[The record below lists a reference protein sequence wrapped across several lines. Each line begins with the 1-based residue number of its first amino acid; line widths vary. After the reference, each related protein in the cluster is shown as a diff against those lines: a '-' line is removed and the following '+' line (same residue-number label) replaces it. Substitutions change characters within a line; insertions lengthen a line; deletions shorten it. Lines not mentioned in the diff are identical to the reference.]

1 LFTSWGRIV
10 VRLRWVV
17 LGAALALFAVG
28 AGWGTQV
35 FSVLASAGFNP
46 PGTESARASQLIQAR
61 LGYQN
66 ESPDLV
72 VLYSS
77 KTATVNQPGLRS
89 PVSATVRAIRQHR
102 GVADVVSYY
111 GTGSP
116 ALVSRDRHAT
126 YAAIWLTAPGAS
138 GKRQA
143 YEALLPALKAPGVTT
158 RVGGTVA
165 LDATVD
171 AISKSNVTRGERLA
185 LPVVLILLVFIFGGL
200 AAASMPLLIGTLA
213 ILGAFTATR
222 IIASFTPVSTFAVN
236 SITLLGLGMAVD
248 YSLFMVSRFREELR
262 AGRDTRDAV
271 AATMATAGRTVL
283 VSGLTVALALASLL
297 VFPENFL
304 RSMGIG
310 GMAAVLVAML
320 SALTV
325 LPATLTVLG
334 PRINA
339 LRVPMPAWLRRGP
352 RDGPAAG
359 WGWARLARSVMRR
372 PVLYLAAVIVVVGV
386 LAAPLAGIRF
396 GGFDERILPPG
407 TEARVTTEQIAA
419 DFPGGAGSLIQA
431 VVTGAS
437 AAGAQQL
444 ADRIGALPGVTGARV
459 SASRDTTTLV
469 SVRYAGPPAGSGAYQ
484 AVRDIRALPL
494 PAGVRMLVGGSPAQ
508 DVDLLASLGARLPW
522 MAAIMAAVTFLLLF
536 LAFGSVV
543 LAADAVLMNLASVG
557 ASFGVMTWIFQ
568 HGHLSGLLGFSA
580 TGVLEPTIPVLIL
593 AVLFGLATDYE
604 VFLLSRVR
612 EAWDKTG
619 DNTTAVAAGLQRT
632 GGIITA
638 AALLLIVVVAGF
650 STGTIVFTK
659 MIGVGLTAGLLLD
672 ATIVRLLLVPAIMR
686 LLGKRNWWAPAP
698 LAALYRTYG
707 IREPA
712 GSSPRPG
719 NTRVPALL
727 PPDRAHGGEF

>member
-1 LFTSWGRIV
+1 
-10 VRLRWVV
+10 
-17 LGAALALFAVG
+17 
-28 AGWGTQV
+28 
-35 FSVLASAGFNP
+35 VLANAGFNP
-46 PGTESARASQLIQAR
+46 PGTESARASRLIQAR
-61 LGYQN
+61 LGYRD

-77 KTATVNQPGLRS
+77 KTATVDQPGLRNPIS
-89 PVSATVRAIRQHR
+89 STVREIRQHR

-111 GTGSP
+111 GTGTA
-116 ALVSRDRHAT
+116 ALVSRDRHGT

-158 RVGGTVA
+158 RIGGTVA

-185 LPVVLILLVFIFGGL
+185 LPVVLVLLVFIFGGL
-200 AAASMPLLIGTLA
+200 AAASMPVLTGILA
-213 ILGAFTATR
+213 ILGAFTMTR

-248 YSLFMVSRFREELR
+248 YSLFMISRFREELR
-262 AGRDTRDAV
+262 AGRNTGDAV

-320 SALTV
+320 IALTV
-325 LPATLTVLG
+325 LPATLALLG

-339 LRVPMPAWLRRGP
+339 LRVPIPAWLRRGP
-352 RDGPAAG
+352 QNGRAAG
-359 WGWARLARSVMRR
+359 RGWARLARSVMRR
-372 PVLYLAAVIVVVGV
+372 PVLYLAAAIVVVGV
-386 LAAPLAGIRF
+386 LAVPLAGIHF

-407 TEARVTTEQIAA
+407 TEARVTAEQIAA
-419 DFPGGAGSLIQA
+419 GFPGGAASPIQA

-437 AAGAQQL
+437 AARARQL
-444 ADRIGALPGVTGARV
+444 ADRIGALPGVTAARV
-459 SASRDTTTLV
+459 SASHAATTLV
-469 SVRYAGPPAGSGAYQ
+469 SVSYPGPPAGSRAYQ
-484 AVRDIRALPL
+484 AVRDIRALQL
-494 PAGVRMLVGGSPAQ
+494 PPGVRMLVGGSPAQ

-522 MAAIMAAVTFLLLF
+522 MAAIMAAVTFLLLL

-543 LAADAVLMNLASVG
+543 LAIDAVLMNLASVG
-557 ASFGVMTWIFQ
+557 VAFGVMTWIFQ
-568 HGHLSGLLGFSA
+568 QGHLGSLLGFSA

-612 EAWDKTG
+612 EAWDATG

-659 MIGVGLTAGLLLD
+659 MIGVGLVAGLLLD
-672 ATIVRLLLVPAIMR
+672 ATIVRLLLVPATMR

-698 LAALYRTYG
+698 VAALYRRYG
-707 IREPA
+707 IRKAAPA
-712 GSSPRPG
+712 SPRPAS
-719 NTRVPALL
+719 TRTPTHL
-727 PPDRAHGGEF
+727 PPEQAHGGEI